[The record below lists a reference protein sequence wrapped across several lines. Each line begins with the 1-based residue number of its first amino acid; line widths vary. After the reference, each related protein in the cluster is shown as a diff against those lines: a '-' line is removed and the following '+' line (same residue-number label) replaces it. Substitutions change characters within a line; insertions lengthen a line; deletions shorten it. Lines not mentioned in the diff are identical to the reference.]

1 MVGKPSTENIDERIV
16 RALGLDGEFEMSY
29 EEYTR
34 HLKEAMVLSR
44 MAKARYSSEE
54 AMLFGAEFRRIRG
67 KKGRFVIRIKR
78 QKVSAAGLGIGGF
91 TRPLN
96 IVKKRLMLSPGKG
109 AAGVSAEQ
117 DIFSKIDDLL
127 ASILSNVAEQN
138 KETKKQTEAARK
150 DKENRK
156 RKQKELGLEKGKEA
170 IKNIVSAV
178 TKPFQSVLEKIINFF
193 VMTFLGRAFVK
204 LIDWFSNPENKKK
217 IEVIG
222 RFLKDWWPALLGGF
236 VLFGTRFGKAVRVL
250 TGVAFNAIRML
261 GGATVSLLKFAKRNP
276 KTAGMLAAGAYGAT
290 QLTQRAFGGEDQNF
304 WGDGLARRLFASGG
318 RVTGP
323 GGIDKVPAW
332 LTNGEFVMSKGA
344 VDKFGVGT
352 LEAMNAAG
360 GGTNVPTLG
369 PGGVY
374 AQGGGLLDFL
384 PGTGRVM
391 APLSGGPKDIRGVR
405 QTVAGYQ
412 NKFLGMNIGKPSFP
426 GGSYGQYSQQENRRY
441 YERTGRKKYF
451 IPTDFGN
458 YRSGIHGLYTAP
470 QSQAQSQSRSSGLDP
485 FRKFGS
491 NVQTLKDYSKRQE
504 EMMRQMGHKPSGY
517 VNIFGQ
523 PIIKRESGGRVPPTS
538 PLEQANYLRAARVRS
553 QGRLMM
559 QDETPATSF
568 IKPVFF
574 PKQKPTSSIR
584 PLPRRQ
590 SKTST
595 MMNMGSKGAANKN
608 NPTAQEPLPSFSAI
622 HRKGTRMAEA
632 VYGVRK

>member
-16 RALGLDGEFEMSY
+16 KALGLDGEFEMSY

-34 HLKEAMVLSR
+34 HLKEAMILSR
-44 MAKARYSSEE
+44 MTKSRYSSEE
-54 AMLFGAEFRRIRG
+54 TMLFGAEFRRVRG
-67 KKGRFVIRIKR
+67 KKGRFVIRVGKKKI
-78 QKVSAAGLGIGGF
+78 SAAGLGIGNF
-91 TRPLN
+91 IKPLN
-96 IVKKRLMLSPGKG
+96 IVKKRLMLAPGKG
-109 AAGVSAEQ
+109 VSGVSSEQ

-127 ASILSNVAEQN
+127 ASILSNVAQQN
-138 KETKKQTEAARK
+138 IETKKQTEAARK

-217 IEVIG
+217 IAVIG

-250 TGVAFNAIRML
+250 TAVAINGIRML
-261 GGATVSLLKFAKRNP
+261 GGATVSLVKFAKRNP

-290 QLTQRAFGGEDQNF
+290 QLTQRALGGGEEQNF
-304 WGDGLARRLFASGG
+304 WGGGFARKLFATGG

-344 VDKFGVGT
+344 VDRFGVGT

-360 GGTNVPTLG
+360 GGTNVPTIG
-369 PGGVY
+369 AGGVY
-374 AQGGGLLDFL
+374 AQGGGLFDFL
-384 PGTGRVM
+384 PGTGTVM
-391 APLSGGPKDIRGVR
+391 APRGR
-405 QTVAGYQ
+405 ELGFES
-412 NKFLGMNIGKPSFP
+412 KFLGFPTGRRTLSELKTYTEPNVQRYNKMRAQQGARDRLVKDMFGRHKSVTLSPTPSRRTTQSTTP
-426 GGSYGQYSQQENRRY
+426 SSRLQTPTSISSYSQNFREQYRQL
-441 YERTGRKKYF
+441 TGKDMG
-451 IPTDFGN
+451 TM
-458 YRSGIHGLYTAP
+458 
-470 QSQAQSQSRSSGLDP
+470 SQAEAYKYMAQKYGTKTRA
-485 FRKFGS
+485 
-491 NVQTLKDYSKRQE
+491 E
-504 EMMRQMGHKPSGY
+504 QMGILS
-517 VNIFGQ
+517 
-523 PIIKRESGGRVPPTS
+523 RESGGRVPPTVNQTTQVNMMMEQQKHQSLS
-538 PLEQANYLRAARVRS
+538 PLRFSVRQKPVS
-553 QGRLMM
+553 
-559 QDETPATSF
+559 S
-568 IKPVFF
+568 IKPL
-574 PKQKPTSSIR
+574 PK
-584 PLPRRQ
+584 RQ
-590 SKTST
+590 SKTSS
-595 MMNMGSKGAANKN
+595 MMNMGSQGAANKN